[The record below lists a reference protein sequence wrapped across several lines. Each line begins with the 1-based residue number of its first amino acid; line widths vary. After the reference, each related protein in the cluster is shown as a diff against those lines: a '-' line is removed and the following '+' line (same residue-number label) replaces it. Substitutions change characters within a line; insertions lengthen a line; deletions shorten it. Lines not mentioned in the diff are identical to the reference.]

1 MAGRFWRQ
9 DAAGITGTRDGLV
22 LVEKSGRWPGIAAP
36 RGRCHPAVLLLV
48 LLLAAVPSVFAQAG
62 NESAQDQSTPE
73 SAAPAAHAESQSDV
87 PGLSAWIGLK
97 VAEVQFR
104 GVDKEVL
111 DPLPPRLALQPGE
124 PLDAAKLRESL
135 RRLYATGL
143 YHTIEVMG
151 TRDGD
156 QVTIIFTGEPRIFI
170 GRVYVDGVK
179 NERLASQI
187 GRAAKL
193 EAGTAFSQAR
203 LDRGV
208 QLIHDFLREN
218 GYYQPA
224 VSGSTETDSAES
236 QIDITYHVSLGLDAR
251 VGQVEVDGESGM
263 TPEEFRKKA
272 KLKAESKVTRDTT
285 NRALE
290 GLRKVY
296 QKQQRL
302 ESDVNLKSKDYQPPT
317 NHLNYS
323 FGVNRGPI
331 VTVEVVGAKL
341 NKGLI
346 KKLIPVYEEGAV
358 DDDLL
363 NEGDRSLRDYYQR
376 AGYFEVKIAHQRR
389 EHTAQRSDIV
399 YTVDLG
405 KKHKVLNVSVSGNKY
420 FSSDT
425 IESRLSVLKADI
437 FQHTGLYSQALVNSD
452 VDQITALYQSNGFS
466 NVKVTPNVIDSDR
479 SSNGEPEKI
488 GTITVQY
495 AIDEGQQQKVGE
507 LDIAGA
513 SQVPIDVLKPLLNTT
528 PGQPYSAAN
537 VVGDR
542 NAILSYYL
550 DHGFGQAQVTV
561 TPNVDPANPT
571 LVNIKMNIVE
581 GDEIFVRQVLI
592 SGLEHT
598 HPKTV
603 DQLLTVHP
611 GDPLNQAAM
620 LETQRRLYNL
630 ALFNEVNTAVQN
642 PAGDEL
648 RKNVLLQLTEAKRWD
663 FNYGFG
669 FEAQTG
675 NPSTNCLNAT
685 SLVALGINPA
695 NYTCSPNG
703 KTGVSPAVLFDVTRT
718 NLRGTNQ
725 SISLRTAYGT
735 LEQRAT
741 MVYQVPHIFGLQTF
755 DGSLSGGYVNAQ
767 DVTTYSSSQLGGS
780 FRLTERPNRRN
791 TFIYEFSYRRVEI
804 NESTIQVAPNLIPLY
819 SQPVRVGGP
828 GAAWIRDTR
837 DSPLDAHHGTYNTV
851 QEYFA
856 NAVFGSQANF
866 NRVDMTNSSY
876 YQVGKRRWVIARSTR
891 FGMEQSWGSSSQQQI
906 PLPER
911 LYAGGAQSHRG
922 FPINQA
928 GPRDEQT
935 GFPIGG
941 AGVFVNTLELR
952 LPYPTLPYVGN
963 NLGFVIFHDMGNV
976 FNNVSDIGPSFLRF
990 HQPNISTCKTLL
1002 PEPPSSPTVSS
1013 GPCSFNYFSHA
1024 VGLGLRYNTPIGPIR
1039 FDLAV
1044 NLDPPYYP
1052 VYVTYTSGSNPVN
1065 VPPHIG
1071 QAGYFNFFFSI
1082 GQAF

>member
-1 MAGRFWRQ
+1 LLLSLLIASAPLILAQ
-9 DAAGITGTRDGLV
+9 SAALPPPSAVATSQEVSRTLTPGLV
-22 LVEKSGRWPGIAAP
+22 
-36 RGRCHPAVLLLV
+36 
-48 LLLAAVPSVFAQAG
+48 
-62 NESAQDQSTPE
+62 D
-73 SAAPAAHAESQSDV
+73 
-87 PGLSAWIGLK
+87 WIGLK
-97 VAEVQFR
+97 IAAIQFR
-104 GVDKEVL
+104 GVGEDIL
-111 DPLPPRLALQPGE
+111 DPLPARLALQPGQ
-124 PLDAAKLRESL
+124 PLDATKLRESL
-135 RRLYATGL
+135 RRLYASGL
-143 YHTIEVMG
+143 YRTIEVEG
-151 TRDGD
+151 TRSGD
-156 QVTIIFTGEPRIFI
+156 QVTIIFSGEPRIFI

-179 NERLASQI
+179 SERLASQI

-193 EAGTAFSQAR
+193 DAGTAFSQTR
-203 LDRGV
+203 LDHGV
-208 QLIHDFLREN
+208 QLIHDFLRED

-224 VSGSTETDSAES
+224 VSGSTKMDSANA
-236 QIDITYHVSLGLDAR
+236 QVDITYHVNLGRDAR
-251 VGQVEVDGESGM
+251 IGQVQVDGDSGM
-263 TPEEFRKKA
+263 TLEEFRKKA
-272 KLKAESKVTRDTT
+272 RLKAEKKVSRDTT

-290 GLRKVY
+290 GLRKQY

-323 FGVNRGPI
+323 FGVDRGPI

-341 NKGLI
+341 NKRLI
-346 KKLIPVYEEGAV
+346 KKLIPIYEEGAV

-376 AGYFEVKIAHQRR
+376 QGYFNVKITHQRK
-389 EHTAQRSDIV
+389 EHTALRSDIV

-405 KKHKVLNVSVSGNKY
+405 RKHKVLNVSVTGNKY

-425 IESRLSVLKADI
+425 IESRLSVLKADF
-437 FQHTGLYSQALVNSD
+437 FQQTGLYSQALVNSD
-452 VDQITALYQSNGFS
+452 VGSITTLYQSNGFS
-466 NVKVTPNVIDSDR
+466 NVKVTPNVTDSER
-479 SSNGEPEKI
+479 SQNGEPEKI

-495 AIDEGQQQKVGE
+495 VIDEGQQQKVGE
-507 LDIAGA
+507 LEIAGA
-513 SQVPIDVLKPLLNTT
+513 NQVPLATLKPLLNTE
-528 PGQPYSAAN
+528 PGQPYSASN

-542 NAILSYYL
+542 NTILSYYL
-550 DHGFGQAQVTV
+550 DHGFGQAQVTA
-561 TPNVDPANPT
+561 TQTTDPDDPA
-571 LVNIKMNIVE
+571 LVDIKMNIVE

-592 SGLEHT
+592 SGLDHT
-598 HPKTV
+598 RPKTV
-603 DQLLTVHP
+603 DKLLTIHP

-630 ALFNEVNTAVQN
+630 ALFNEVNTTVQN
-642 PAGDEL
+642 PTGNEL
-648 RKNVLLQLTEAKRWD
+648 RKNVLLQVTEAKRWD

-675 NPSTNCLNAT
+675 NPSTNCFNST
-685 SLVALGINPA
+685 SSSSSG
-695 NYTCSPNG
+695 YTCNPNG

-741 MVYQVPHIFGLQTF
+741 MVYQVPRVFGLQTV
-755 DGSLSGGYVNAQ
+755 DGSLSGGYINAQ
-767 DVTTYSSSQLGGS
+767 DVTTYASSQLGGS
-780 FRLTERPNRRN
+780 LRFTERPNRAN
-791 TFIYEFSYRRVEI
+791 TFIYEFSFRRVAI
-804 NESTIQVAPNLIPLY
+804 NENTIQVAPDLIPLY

-828 GAAWIRDTR
+828 GFTWIRDTR
-837 DSPLDAHHGTYNTV
+837 DSPLDAHHGTYNTI
-851 QEYFA
+851 QEFVA
-856 NAVFGSQANF
+856 TSRFGSEANF
-866 NRVDMTNSSY
+866 NRIDMSNSTY
-876 YQVGKRRWVIARSTR
+876 YEVGKRRWVIARNTR
-891 FGMEQSWGSSSQQQI
+891 FGMEQSWGTSSQQQI

-941 AGVFVNTLELR
+941 AGVFINTLELR
-952 LPYPTLPYVGN
+952 LPYPTLPYVGD
-963 NLGFVIFHDMGNV
+963 NLGFVLFHDMGNV

-990 HQPNISTCKTLL
+990 HQPNSSTCKTLL
-1002 PEPPSSPTVSS
+1002 PEPPTSPIVTN

-1039 FDLAV
+1039 FDFAV

-1052 VYVTYTSGSNPVN
+1052 IYVTYSSSANPVN
-1065 VPPHIG
+1065 TPPHIG
-1071 QAGYFNFFFSI
+1071 RTGYFNFFFSI

>member
-1 MAGRFWRQ
+1 VQLGARNQ
-9 DAAGITGTRDGLV
+9 I
-22 LVEKSGRWPGIAAP
+22 
-36 RGRCHPAVLLLV
+36 PAHQNP
-48 LLLAAVPSVFAQAG
+48 ASQA
-62 NESAQDQSTPE
+62 
-73 SAAPAAHAESQSDV
+73 
-87 PGLSAWIGLK
+87 PGLGAWVGLR
-97 VAEVQFR
+97 VATVQFK
-104 GVDKEVL
+104 GVGLEAL
-111 DPLPPRLALQPGE
+111 DPLPSKLELQPGQ
-124 PLDAAKLRESL
+124 PLDAGKLRESL

-143 YHTIEVMG
+143 YRTIEVEG
-151 TRDGD
+151 TRNGD
-156 QVTIIFTGEPRIFI
+156 TVAILFTGVPRTFV

-179 NERLASQI
+179 NDQLASQI

-193 EAGTAFSQAR
+193 EAGTAFSQER
-203 LDRGV
+203 MDRGV
-208 QLIHDFLREN
+208 QLILDFLKGN
-218 GYYQPA
+218 GFYEA
-224 VSGSTETDSAES
+224 TVFASTKMGANS
-236 QIDITYHVSLGLDAR
+236 QVNITYRVNLGPDAR
-251 VGQVEVDGESGM
+251 VGQVQVDGDTGL

-272 KLKAESKVTRDTT
+272 KLKAESKVSRDTT

-302 ESDVNLKSKDYQPPT
+302 ESDVSLKSKDYQPPT

-341 NKGLI
+341 NKRLI

-376 AGYFEVKIAHQRR
+376 QGYFNVKITHQRK
-389 EHTAQRSDIV
+389 EQTAQRADIV

-405 KKHKVLNVSVSGNKY
+405 REHKVLNVSVAGNKY
-420 FSSDT
+420 FSSET
-425 IESRLSVLKADI
+425 IESRLSVLKSDV
-437 FQHTGLYSQALVNSD
+437 FQHTGLYSQALVNAD
-452 VDQITALYQSNGFS
+452 VDSITVLYQSNGFS
-466 NVKVTPNVIDSDR
+466 NVKVTPNVTDSDR
-479 SSNGEPEKI
+479 GSNGEPEKVGSI
-488 GTITVQY
+488 SVQY
-495 AIDEGQQQKVGE
+495 EIDEGRQQKVGE
-507 LDIAGA
+507 LDINGA
-513 SQVPIDVLKPLLNTT
+513 SQVSIAALKPLLNTE

-550 DHGFGQAQVTV
+550 DHGFGQAQVTATQ
-561 TPNVDPANPT
+561 TPDSSDPG
-571 LVNIKMNIVE
+571 LVNIKLNIFE

-598 HPKTV
+598 RPKTV
-603 DQLLTVHP
+603 DRLLTVHP
-611 GDPLNQAAM
+611 GDPLSQAAM
-620 LETQRRLYNL
+620 LETQRKLYNL

-642 PAGDEL
+642 PTGDEL

-675 NPSTNCLNAT
+675 TPATNCVNST
-685 SLVALGINPA
+685 SAGSSSTT
-695 NYTCSPNG
+695 TCAPSG
-703 KTGVSPAVLFDVTRT
+703 KAGVSPAVLFDVTRT

-741 MVYQVPHIFGLQTF
+741 AVYQVPRVFGLQTF
-755 DGSLSGGYVNAQ
+755 DGSVSGGYINAQ
-767 DVTTYSSSQLGGS
+767 DLTTYSSSQLYGS
-780 FRLTERPNRRN
+780 LRFTERPDRRN
-791 TFIYEFSYRRVEI
+791 TFIYDFTYRRVEI
-804 NESTIQVAPNLIPLY
+804 DESTIQVAPNLIPLY

-828 GAAWIRDTR
+828 GVTWIRDTR
-837 DSPLDAHHGTYNTV
+837 DSPLDAHHGTYNTI
-851 QEYFA
+851 QEFVA
-856 NAVFGSQANF
+856 TGAFGSQANF
-866 NRVDMTNSSY
+866 NRVDMNNSSY
-876 YQVGKRRWVIARSTR
+876 YEVGKRRWVIARNTR
-891 FGMEQSWGSSSQQQI
+891 FGMEQSWGNSSQQQV

-911 LYAGGAQSHRG
+911 LYAGGAQSIRG

-952 LPYPTLPYVGN
+952 LPYPTLPYVGDSV
-963 NLGFVIFHDMGNV
+963 GFVLFHDMGNV
-976 FNNVSDIGPSFLRF
+976 FNTVSDIGPSFLRF
-990 HQPNISTCKTLL
+990 HQPDISTCRTLL
-1002 PEPPSSPTVSS
+1002 AVPPTSPIVTN
-1013 GPCSFNYFSHA
+1013 GPCSFNYFSHD
-1024 VGLGLRYNTPIGPIR
+1024 VGLGIRYNTPIGPIR

-1044 NLDPPYYP
+1044 NLNPPYYP
-1052 VYVTYTSGSNPVN
+1052 IYVTYSSSNNPVN
-1065 VPPHIG
+1065 TPPHIG

>member
-1 MAGRFWRQ
+1 MVF
-9 DAAGITGTRDGLV
+9 
-22 LVEKSGRWPGIAAP
+22 VEKSGRRPGIAAHRERIYP
-36 RGRCHPAVLLLV
+36 GVVLLF
-48 LLLAAVPSVFAQAG
+48 LLLGPLTTILAQNPQAVPSGSVV
-62 NESAQDQSTPE
+62 
-73 SAAPAAHAESQSDV
+73 AAPQTTSRSQV
-87 PGLSAWIGLK
+87 PGLTAWEGLRI
-97 VAEVQFR
+97 ATVQFR
-104 GVDKEVL
+104 GVSEEIL
-111 DPLPPRLALQPGE
+111 DPLPAQLELQAGQ
-124 PLDAAKLRESL
+124 PLDAGKLRESL

-143 YHTIEVMG
+143 YRTIEVEG
-151 TRDGD
+151 TRNGD
-156 QVTIIFTGEPRIFI
+156 QVTIIFSGTPRIFI

-179 NERLASQI
+179 SDRLASQV

-193 EAGTAFSQAR
+193 EAGTAFSQER
-203 LDRGV
+203 LDHGV
-208 QLIHDFLREN
+208 QLIRGFLKEN
-218 GYYQPA
+218 GYYQPS
-224 VSGSTETDSAES
+224 VSASTKMDDANA
-236 QIDITYHVSLGLDAR
+236 QIDITYHVNIGLDAR

-263 TPEEFRKKA
+263 TPEQFRKKA

-302 ESDVNLKSKDYQPPT
+302 ESDVNLKSEEYQPPT
-317 NHLNYS
+317 NHVNYA
-323 FGVNRGPI
+323 FGVNPGPI

-341 NKGLI
+341 NKHLI

-376 AGYFEVKIAHQRR
+376 AGYFNVKITHERKEQ
-389 EHTAQRSDIV
+389 TAQRAYIV

-405 KKHKVLNVSVSGNKY
+405 RKHKVLNVSVTGNKY

-425 IESRLSVLKADI
+425 IESRLNVLKSDF
-437 FQHTGLYSQALVNSD
+437 FQQSGLYSQALVNSD
-452 VDQITALYQSNGFS
+452 VDAITALYQSNGFS
-466 NVKVTPNVIDSDR
+466 NVKVTPNVTHSERD
-479 SSNGEPEKI
+479 SNGEPEKV
-488 GTITVQY
+488 GTISVQY
-495 AIDEGQQQKVGE
+495 VIDEGQQQKVGQ
-507 LDIAGA
+507 LDIIGA
-513 SQVPIDVLKPLLNTT
+513 KQVSIAALKPLLNTEM
-528 PGQPYSAAN
+528 GQPYSAAN

-550 DHGFGQAQVTV
+550 DHGFGQAQVTA
-561 TPNVDPANPT
+561 TQTTDIADPT
-571 LVNIKMNIVE
+571 LVNVKMNIIE

-598 HPKTV
+598 RPKTV
-603 DQLLTVHP
+603 DQRLTVHP
-611 GDPLNQAAM
+611 GDPLNQAAL

-642 PAGDEL
+642 PTGDEL

-675 NPSTNCLNAT
+675 NPSTNCVNSA
-685 SLVALGINPA
+685 SAASSSG
-695 NYTCSPNG
+695 YTCNPNG

-741 MVYQVPHIFGLQTF
+741 MVYQVPRVFGLQTV
-755 DGSLSGGYVNAQ
+755 DGSLSGGYINAQ
-767 DVTTYSSSQLGGS
+767 DVTTYASSQLGGS
-780 FRLTERPNRRN
+780 LRFTQRPNRAN
-791 TFIYEFSYRRVEI
+791 TFIYEFSFRRVAI
-804 NESTIQVAPNLIPLY
+804 NENTIQVAPNLIPLY

-828 GAAWIRDTR
+828 GMTWIRDTR
-837 DSPLDAHHGTYNTV
+837 DSPLDAHHGTYNTI
-851 QEYFA
+851 QEFVA
-856 NAVFGSQANF
+856 TSRFGSEANF
-866 NRVDMTNSSY
+866 NRIDMSNSTY
-876 YQVGKRRWVIARSTR
+876 YEVGKRRWVIARNTR
-891 FGMEQSWGSSSQQQI
+891 FGMEQSWGTSSQQQI

-941 AGVFVNTLELR
+941 AGVFINTLELR
-952 LPYPTLPYVGN
+952 LPYPTLPYVGD
-963 NLGFVIFHDMGNV
+963 NLGFVLFHDMGNV
-976 FNNVSDIGPSFLRF
+976 FNSVSDIGPSFLRF
-990 HQPNISTCKTLL
+990 HQPDSSTCKTLL
-1002 PEPPSSPTVSS
+1002 PEPPTSPIVTN

-1039 FDLAV
+1039 FDFAV
-1044 NLDPPYYP
+1044 NLNPPYYP
-1052 VYVTYTSGSNPVN
+1052 IYVTYSSSSNPVN
-1065 VPPHIG
+1065 TPPHIG
-1071 QAGYFNFFFSI
+1071 QTGYFNFFFSI